1 MVLDI
6 HHLPFADK
14 SFDYIDRSHVLEHV
28 DDPARACAEI
38 MRVGKAGYIETPT
51 AMKDALFGWAEEIG
65 HRWHVTRVGRRLVFC
80 EDEAGQ
86 RRGLGS
92 ELWRRAVLSRL
103 YHPFQDLYFP
113 HQAEFNVCLEWEGG
127 FEVSVIRLD
136 TRIALVNNYFSE
148 RMGYADVCLARA
160 LSHLGHEVHVVASDG
175 QPVLRPPGVSLQAYQ
190 PFLGPPTV
198 PVGTTE
204 VEGFKVHRRPHQH
217 IHGRISALTAWCRP
231 CASCARRSSRPS
243 APAASR
249 RPSWRWP
256 GRPSATA
263 SSRSC
268 ASTSRSSPRRPRHG
282 QSWRNKVKTFG

>member
-1 MVLDI
+1 MSRTLDLARRALRRASELVPRPRPYDLGYGYQRELMRRVPATGRILDLASGHNPFPRATVLSERNLGETRHRQQPFTRDARPVVVLDI

-14 SFDYIDRSHVLEHV
+14 SFDYIYCSHVLEHV

-80 EDEAGQ
+80 EYEAGQ

-136 TRIALVNNYFSE
+136 A
-148 RMGYADVCLARA
+148 
-160 LSHLGHEVHVVASDG
+160 
-175 QPVLRPPGVSLQAYQ
+175 
-190 PFLGPPTV
+190 
-198 PVGTTE
+198 
-204 VEGFKVHRRPHQH
+204 
-217 IHGRISALTAWCRP
+217 
-231 CASCARRSSRPS
+231 
-243 APAASR
+243 
-249 RPSWRWP
+249 
-256 GRPSATA
+256 
-263 SSRSC
+263 
-268 ASTSRSSPRRPRHG
+268 
-282 QSWRNKVKTFG
+282 